1 MPAVTSWTV
10 WPFNNSQTYK
20 LIAMNLFVNRIVTAF
35 RAMTVERIMFIEISY
50 DQKKKQDKVTLWTTE
65 TDLHQ
70 QAFLLRQLANSLEHD
85 AQQEDLKKSRT
96 FKPQSE

>member
-1 MPAVTSWTV
+1 
-10 WPFNNSQTYK
+10 
-20 LIAMNLFVNRIVTAF
+20 MNRFINRLVTAF
-35 RAMTVERIMFIEISY
+35 RSMLADRIMFIEITY
-50 DQKKKQDKVTLWTTE
+50 DRKKKQDKVTLWTTE